1 MVVATSVTRPEVFA
15 PHPRGRMVSVP
26 TDADVIYA
34 WGASLPRTDAVVVHG
49 LRKLRVGSMV
59 YLALSTDERVMGF
72 GYPKLE
78 REALVAS
85 APDVFLLPRATDL
98 RYSWVLARIDRLDP
112 GEARELVLDAWDM
125 VVPRFLARQARLTLD
140 MVRHGE

>member
-1 MVVATSVTRPEVFA
+1 M
-15 PHPRGRMVSVP
+15 P
-26 TDADVIYA
+26 TDADAIYA

-49 LRKLRVGSMV
+49 RRKLRVGSMV
-59 YLALSTDERVMGF
+59 YLALGADEQVMGF

-85 APDVFLLPRATDL
+85 APDVFHMPRSSDL
-98 RYSWVLARIDRLDP
+98 RYSWAIARLDRLDAD
-112 GEARELVLDAWDM
+112 EARELVLDAWDM

-140 MVRHGE
+140 MVRRVE